1 MGDRHATTPPDPAA
15 NHTRATWRRYPRPVY
30 TDPAQIDADIRNGTF
45 ARKTRAHAEA
55 VEEWYSQVRP
65 PLGVRRRVRVAA

>member
-1 MGDRHATTPPDPAA
+1 MGERHPAPPPAPAA
-15 NHTRATWRRYPRPVY
+15 SYTRATWQRYPRPVY

-55 VEEWYSQVRP
+55 VDAWWDQERP
-65 PLGVRRRVRVAA
+65 PLGVRRRLRVAA

>member
-1 MGDRHATTPPDPAA
+1 MSDTE
-15 NHTRATWRRYPRPVY
+15 WKRYPRPVY

-55 VEEWYSQVRP
+55 VEAWYAQPLFAPLKARP
-65 PLGVRRRVRVAA
+65 DIFNPMLERRRLQNPQALR

>member
-1 MGDRHATTPPDPAA
+1 MSDQGDR
-15 NHTRATWRRYPRPVY
+15 WKRYPRPVY

-55 VEEWYSQVRP
+55 VEAWYAQVRP
-65 PLGVRRRVRVAA
+65 PLGVRRPVQVAA